1 MSVIK
6 NLLKSTHTQHVDLFL
21 CEEAPV
27 ATAKVFLGE
36 TGKLHTVELGHT
48 IAKALEN
55 TAHDAVL
62 ATVNLY
68 THLTLVG
75 VAGILDGIG
84 LDLTIVEVDA
94 LCDLAHIMCGDV
106 LVKIYMIH
114 LLLQE
119 LRMSQLAG
127 QVAIIGEQQHTCSIS
142 VESAYGIDTLR
153 TGILHQIHHCLA
165 LLRVVTG
172 GHIVLGLVEQH
183 IDLLLQLD
191 SLIMEFHLIGTQ
203 DFGSQFG
210 HHLTIHSDYSSLDIC
225 VGLTTAA
232 HTGIGEEL
240 VETNRLI
247 GVDVLLFIFYALLG
261 TVFCVRI
268 IPRRVLTVTIVITT
282 LLALVAALLALVAA
296 LLTLIAA
303 LLALIATLLTGLIAT
318 LLTLVATLLALVA
331 TLLTLIAALLTGLIA
346 FTLLTGLIAFTLLTR
361 LIAFT
366 LLTGLIATL
375 LTGLVATLLT
385 GLIATL
391 LTLIAALL
399 ALIATL
405 LTGLVAAL
413 LVVIIVVVTWTELTL
428 LSTCILQTGTKT
440 LGAEA
445 ALVIMMTLCTIS
457 FLCVNARTLRT
468 SPATIIP

>member
-268 IPRRVLTVTIVITT
+268 IPRRVLTITIVITT
-282 LLALVAALLALVAA
+282 LLA
-296 LLTLIAA
+296 
-303 LLALIATLLTGLIAT
+303 
-318 LLTLVATLLALVA
+318 LVATLLALVA

-346 FTLLTGLIAFTLLTR
+346 FTLLTGLETFTLLTG